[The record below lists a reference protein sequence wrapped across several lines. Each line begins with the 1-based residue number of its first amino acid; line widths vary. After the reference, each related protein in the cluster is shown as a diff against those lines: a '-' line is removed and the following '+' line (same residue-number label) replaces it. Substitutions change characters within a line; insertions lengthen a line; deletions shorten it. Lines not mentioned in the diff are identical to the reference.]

1 MNDEPKD
8 SIKKYLV
15 NLEIVNKSIST
26 PTKKPELDNN
36 LPKNSKE
43 LLEKFEEFKNIRGFD
58 IIEFNNIL
66 LNCRHLIKEDL
77 KIDLLKTFVE
87 YLKQNKLFFIRPVFK
102 LIEIIE
108 DPNTILNLD
117 KKESILM
124 VFCNISNYAISNYD
138 NYYNIYELIS
148 ILFKKKKN
156 LNVNHED
163 KSGGNA
169 LFYLKG
175 GKHDEKIIKLLVEN
189 KIKVDH
195 KDKDGNTV
203 LHHIINN
210 NGSLE
215 LIYNLINIGNANF
228 MIKNKQ
234 NISALELINDKW
246 ISKKNL
252 SEDSKGKIYNFK
264 EIKKLIQ
271 LIKRKLSLKK
281 TDNNL
286 PQSNELNIPTN
297 SNSHNLYK
305 IPFLSFNKNI
315 NEIEKN
321 NDDTTTNNIYLALKK
336 NSSLIINT
344 TQFEERKNNNN
355 ISLTQKIEQY
365 KQINKNKKTFLNFL
379 KNSENYLREK
389 AKLINATLKEKRN
402 ELEKQKNELKSMEE
416 MNKNK
421 FNEFDVELK
430 SKKKTIYE
438 INSRIKQAKQELKQ
452 NIVKIKD
459 DSSYIYK
466 YDNLINN
473 NKEYTQYIFEQLK
486 IDLNEYYIYINEKN
500 IQLNNVIVKIYK
512 KLEDNIKDCLGDEYK
527 LRIYGSRATNTCLP
541 WSDIDFVIVS
551 PYNDDIHSTL
561 LSLSYNL
568 KENSNWNVKYI
579 GETQV
584 PIIKIKTT
592 EEFHN
597 LALDISFEA
606 TSHHGQQCVEYIK
619 TRIDE
624 FSPLKQ
630 LIVALKTIFYNAH
643 INEPYKGGLS
653 SYGIILL
660 IIYFLQKKKSQ
671 GETIS
676 LDTIGKLFFELLL
689 FYEEKKNINKPLFIS
704 NNYFLSPFAEI
715 TYTDSLTI
723 VDPLDNYNN
732 VAKNARDLNKILY
745 TFHVAKESLFESCEC
760 GCHYQHDYSITENR
774 CDHNLLNR
782 IFNATKK
789 VKDFNFN
796 FNA

>member
-43 LLEKFEEFKNIRGFD
+43 LLEKFEEFKKIRGFD

-66 LNCRHLIKEDL
+66 LNCRHLIKEDS

-87 YLKQNKLFFIRPVFK
+87 YLKKNKLFFIRPVFK

-163 KSGGNA
+163 SSGGNA

-286 PQSNELNIPTN
+286 PHSNELNIPTN

-344 TQFEERKNNNN
+344 TQFEERKNNN

-486 IDLNEYYIYINEKN
+486 IDLNEYYKYINEKN

-760 GCHYQHDYSITENR
+760 GCHYQHEYSITENR